1 VILRNRACLALTTP
15 WEALDRRLAP
25 TLLFLLLS
33 TPSEPRSTAM
43 KKKLTLNT
51 KTIQKISKSQLAKVT
66 GGLQLNGSY

>member
-1 VILRNRACLALTTP
+1 MS
-15 WEALDRRLAP
+15 RRP
-25 TLLFLLLS
+25 TQS
-33 TPSEPRSTAM
+33 QPQEHPM